1 MKKALSLILAL
12 VLCLSL
18 CACGGTE
25 EAKTESVALTTANI
39 SQYLKVNATVEE
51 CNFDEGEM
59 GSGFYLGAEG
69 DAKIL
74 IETINNSGA
83 KFDGVTLTCEITVS
97 GGFTC
102 GWEFTKDNIRSEDE
116 HSREDNSKIITIDLS
131 YNGEGSVT
139 ENVKWVNYKGE
150 WENQMLL
157 VYDELDN
164 SDVDIEI
171 IEVTGLVEVEN

>member
-1 MKKALSLILAL
+1 M
-12 VLCLSL
+12 
-18 CACGGTE
+18 
-25 EAKTESVALTTANI
+25 
-39 SQYLKVNATVEE
+39 EE